1 MATSDLDLETSEG
14 RDEAWLSSC
23 KELSCEQNWL
33 STLCGRRSE
42 VVGSCVLKDTFKEKR
57 RSLVTEY

>member
-1 MATSDLDLETSEG
+1 MTASDLDLEVGEG

-23 KELSCEQNWL
+23 KELCCEQNWL
-33 STLCGRRSE
+33 SNLGGSRSE
-42 VVGSCVLKDTFKEKR
+42 VVGNRVLKDTFKEKR